1 DALITFEEPLL
12 SSAGDQI
19 KIVIEAGLTA
29 VKPLEGSNHLTL
41 FKLQSEQHIDL
52 VYRGLRPESPRINAV
67 MLRRIPSGQ
76 PASITVS
83 MIGIPVVKEKI
94 KLFLGSKPLTV
105 TSVERSQDDS
115 RIAIV
120 KAQVPAIA
128 AAGLYD
134 LLAHVEFDGV
144 SEAVTLYGALQVDAP
159 IVFSSIEPRW
169 GPMSCCTVITVHGEG
184 FEPGNT
190 VINGPTISV
199 GSSTVYEIEVLS
211 SNKLT
216 FVSPRG
222 TPGQK
227 SVQAKDRYGRT
238 TELSGLKGFGYG
250 IQQLATVQAS
260 RANPVDVIVDQQTG
274 VALTAAGYFHQGFS
288 KKQLLEES
296 PGASVPES
304 WRALSFDVQ
313 EARGPILVG
322 GVGSLPSG
330 SEGAVEIKR
339 YMTLQKLASKQLEN
353 EVLIDQPQLTET
365 EKADLARL
373 QGTYLP
379 L

>member
-1 DALITFEEPLL
+1 DAGLVIIDIEDVENPRVISRVNNIGYVYDIAVNGNTAYVALGSRGILTVDVTDPSKPMRMGGFENYGNSFVQVVEATAYSAIGGGSNSTGGSVIQETPDIVLKLHSIDPSNRILDRNADGTLTVRLRFNKAIDLTPNNEQYFYALNSSGQLLKTNVKIVNNDALITFEEPLL

-67 MLRRIPSGQ
+67 MPRRIPSGQ

-115 RIAIV
+115 RIGIV

-134 LLAHVEFDGV
+134 LLAHVEFNGV

-169 GPMSCCTVITVHGEG
+169 GPMSGGTVITVHGE
-184 FEPGNT
+184 
-190 VINGPTISV
+190 
-199 GSSTVYEIEVLS
+199 
-211 SNKLT
+211 
-216 FVSPRG
+216 
-222 TPGQK
+222 
-227 SVQAKDRYGRT
+227 
-238 TELSGLKGFGYG
+238 
-250 IQQLATVQAS
+250 
-260 RANPVDVIVDQQTG
+260 
-274 VALTAAGYFHQGFS
+274 
-288 KKQLLEES
+288 
-296 PGASVPES
+296 
-304 WRALSFDVQ
+304 
-313 EARGPILVG
+313 
-322 GVGSLPSG
+322 
-330 SEGAVEIKR
+330 
-339 YMTLQKLASKQLEN
+339 
-353 EVLIDQPQLTET
+353 
-365 EKADLARL
+365 
-373 QGTYLP
+373 
-379 L
+379 